1 MEREKTHTEAKNATM
16 MHKKLSSFKMKKR
29 VKKGSQMGPKMT
41 SKSHQIA
48 SREHPEKTTKKR
60 DQKDPVQQTENIGP
74 FGRQGGTW
82 DAPGK

>member
-1 MEREKTHTEAKNATM
+1 
-16 MHKKLSSFKMKKR
+16 
-29 VKKGSQMGPKMT
+29 MGPKMT
-41 SKSHQIA
+41 SKSYQIA

-82 DAPGK
+82 DAPGKEVGRPQVSLGVPSGTLGRMWV